1 LNKRYDISMIKV
13 YADDQKMK
21 ALTLKILRVSPPG
34 TIDVSLK
41 NSSQESI
48 KIWQDSNSWGA
59 ARWRVMLA
67 RNGHIE
73 TLYQNP
79 DQIFSRNVPHYF
91 LVEKGQTVQK
101 TLDVNDGN
109 WRGLSKG
116 KITFKTGDSLT
127 VVYNVPVSDEAR
139 KAGVWYGVVSA
150 VAAVP

>member
-1 LNKRYDISMIKV
+1 MIKV

-101 TLDVNDGN
+101 TLDVNAA
-109 WRGLSKG
+109 
-116 KITFKTGDSLT
+116 TG
-127 VVYNVPVSDEAR
+127 
-139 KAGVWYGVVSA
+139 
-150 VAAVP
+150 VA